1 MVCEREEGGI
11 EMSQLNITSLSKHF
25 NHQPVLQN
33 LSLQVEEGEFVSIL
47 GPSGSGKTTL
57 FHLIGGM
64 MEPEEGSIVL
74 NGEKINGK
82 SGFIS
87 YMPQDHALLPWRT
100 VLGNVILGQEI
111 HGRKDEARA
120 KEWIARAGLSGYEA
134 AYPDELSG
142 GMKQRVA
149 FIRALMSPQSLL
161 CLDEPFSSL
170 DEFTRLDM
178 QKWLLDIWDEDKRS
192 VLFITH
198 NIDEALF
205 LSDRIIVLSGKPSSV
220 QKEFRV
226 PYLRP
231 RDEQIIL
238 SAEFLEYKK
247 EIFRELTKYVQ
258 HD

>member
-1 MVCEREEGGI
+1 
-11 EMSQLNITSLSKHF
+11 MSQLNITSLSKHF
-25 NHQPVLQN
+25 DHQPVIQN

-64 MEPEEGSIVL
+64 MEPKEGSIVL

-134 AYPDELSG
+134 A
-142 GMKQRVA
+142 
-149 FIRALMSPQSLL
+149 
-161 CLDEPFSSL
+161 
-170 DEFTRLDM
+170 
-178 QKWLLDIWDEDKRS
+178 
-192 VLFITH
+192 
-198 NIDEALF
+198 
-205 LSDRIIVLSGKPSSV
+205 
-220 QKEFRV
+220 
-226 PYLRP
+226 
-231 RDEQIIL
+231 
-238 SAEFLEYKK
+238 
-247 EIFRELTKYVQ
+247 
-258 HD
+258 